1 MSDSLH
7 HECGVAAIRLLKPL
21 SYFADKYGSPEW
33 AFNKLFLLMEKQHN
47 RGQDGA
53 GIGCVKL
60 NMPLGSPY
68 VFRARNA
75 TSSALSDI
83 FTMQQKNLRTLREEG
98 GWDVK
103 DTVAYKNQFN
113 FGGEILM
120 GHLRYGTSGQFDE
133 GSCHPF
139 LRRTNWTTRTLML
152 LGNFNMTNADELNR
166 KLIERGQHPVFDTD
180 TQAVLEEIGYYLDE
194 AHTDIYRELRDKKTP
209 GREIPH
215 EISKRLDLY
224 DIVGKASQGWD
235 GGYCVM
241 GTVGNGDF
249 FCLRDPHGIR
259 PCHYVLT
266 DEYLAIAS
274 ERVPLMSV
282 MEVECGDVH
291 ELPRAN
297 MIVVKN
303 DGKISIKEYT
313 TPLEPTPCSFE
324 AIYFSRGNDP
334 IIYRE
339 RKALGANL
347 AEKVVECLGDENFSH
362 AAITYIPNTA
372 EVSYYGLLEGLRAY
386 RRDRVTSAVIEA
398 FHDGTLSDSLIR
410 ELIQKR
416 WPRAEKIA
424 HKDIKLRTF
433 ISEESS
439 RKQLAAQV
447 YDLTYG
453 AVGEEEVL
461 IAIDDSIVRG
471 TTLRSSLLRLLARS
485 KARKIVILSSAPQ
498 IRYPDCYG
506 IDMSELGKFIAFQA
520 AISLLQ
526 KRGDYPY
533 ISQVYEECCRQ
544 LTRPPEQRIN
554 PVKKIYAPFTAEEI
568 TKEISHLV
576 TPDNSPCEVEII
588 YQTLEGLRS
597 AIEGPCGD
605 WYFSGNYPTP
615 GGFTTANVAF
625 INWFEGRDGRSYSL
639 PV

>member
-1 MSDSLH
+1 MSDPLH

-21 SYFADKYGSPEW
+21 SYFADKYSSPDW

-53 GIGCVKL
+53 GIGCIKL
-60 NMPLGSPY
+60 GMPLGQPY
-68 VFRARNA
+68 IFRARDA
-75 TSSALSDI
+75 TSSALSNI
-83 FTMQQKNLRTLREEG
+83 FSTHQRNLRHMRERGEIDG
-98 GWDVK
+98 SD
-103 DTVAYKNQFN
+103 AESYKNNFN

-120 GHLRYGTSGQFDE
+120 GHLRYGTSGLFDE

-152 LGNFNMTNADELNR
+152 LGNFNMTNAPELNQ
-166 KLIERGQHPVFDTD
+166 KLIARGQHPVFSTD

-194 AHTDIYRELRDKKTP
+194 AHTDIYRELRADTP
-209 GREIPH
+209 GQDIPSQ
-215 EISKRLDLY
+215 ISQRLDLY
-224 DIVGKASQGWD
+224 DIIGKASQAWD
-235 GGYCVM
+235 GGFCIM
-241 GTVGNGDF
+241 GGVGNGDY

-282 MEVECGDVH
+282 MEVESEAVH

-303 DGKISIKEYT
+303 TGKVTIREYT
-313 TPLEPTPCSFE
+313 KPLEPTPCSFE

-339 RKALGANL
+339 RKALGAEL
-347 AEKVVECLGDENFSH
+347 TEKVVESLDGNFSK

-386 RRDRVTSAVIEA
+386 RRNRVTNAMIKAFRSGKMSEALIE
-398 FHDGTLSDSLIR
+398 
-410 ELIQKR
+410 ELILRR
-416 WPRAEKIA
+416 WPRAEKIV

-433 ISEESS
+433 ITQESS
-439 RKQLAAQV
+439 RGQMVSQV

-453 AVGEEEVL
+453 AVGHDEVL
-461 IAIDDSIVRG
+461 VAIDDSIVRG
-471 TTLRSSLLRLLARS
+471 TTLKTSLLRLLAR
-485 KARKIVILSSAPQ
+485 ANPRKIVIVSSAPQ

-520 AISLLQ
+520 AISLLK
-526 KRGDYPY
+526 KRGMYDY
-533 ISQVYEECCRQ
+533 ITSVYDECKRQ
-544 LTRPPEQRIN
+544 LALPVEQRCN
-554 PVKKIYAPFTAEEI
+554 PVKMIYSPFTDDEI
-568 TKEISHLV
+568 TEEVSRLV
-576 TPDNSPCEVEII
+576 TPDNCPCPVQVI
-588 YQTLEGLRS
+588 YQTLEGLHKS
-597 AIEGPCGD
+597 IEGPCGD
-605 WYFSGNYPTP
+605 WYFSGDYPTP
-615 GGFTTANVAF
+615 GGYTTVNVAF

>member
-1 MSDSLH
+1 MSDPLH

-21 SYFADKYGSPEW
+21 SYFADKYGSPDW

-60 NMPLGSPY
+60 DMPLGEPY

-83 FTMQQKNLRTLREEG
+83 FSAQQRNLRTLRENG
-98 GWDVK
+98 GWDLQ
-103 DTVAYKNQFN
+103 DADAYKKHFN

-152 LGNFNMTNADELNR
+152 LGNFNMTNAAELNR
-166 KLIERGQHPVFDTD
+166 TLIERGQHPVFDTD

-194 AHTDIYRELRDKKTP
+194 AHTDIYRELRDNTP
-209 GREIPH
+209 GRIIPSV
-215 EISKRLDLY
+215 ISRRLDLY
-224 DIVGKASQGWD
+224 DIIGKASQDWD

-241 GTVGNGDF
+241 GAVGNGDF

-282 MEVECGDVH
+282 MGVECEDVH
-291 ELPRAN
+291 ELERAN
-297 MIVVKN
+297 MIVVKS
-303 DGKISIKEYT
+303 DGKITIAPYT

-339 RKALGANL
+339 RKQLGANL
-347 AEKVVECLGDENFSH
+347 AEKVVECLGDENFSK

-372 EVSYYGLLEGLRAY
+372 EVSYYGLLEGLRSY
-386 RRDRVTSAVIEA
+386 RRDRVTAAVIEN
-398 FHDGTLSDSLIR
+398 FHNGTLTDELIR
-410 ELIQKR
+410 ELIQRR

-453 AVGEEEVL
+453 AVGNDEVL

-471 TTLRSSLLRLLARS
+471 TTLRVSLLRLLARS

-520 AISLLQ
+520 AISLLK
-526 KRGDYPY
+526 KRGDYAY
-533 ISQVYEECCRQ
+533 ITSVYDECRRQ
-544 LTRPPEQRIN
+544 LTLPPAQRSN
-554 PVKKIYAPFTAEEI
+554 PVKSIYSPFSTEEI
-568 TKEISHLV
+568 TDEISRLV
-576 TPDNSPCEVEII
+576 TPDNSPCEVQVI
-588 YQTLEGLRS
+588 YQTLEGLHA

-625 INWFEGRDGRSYSL
+625 INWYEGRDGRSYSL

>member
-1 MSDSLH
+1 MSDPLH

-21 SYFADKYGSPEW
+21 SYFAAKYGSPDW

-60 NMPLGSPY
+60 NMPLGDPY

-75 TSSALSDI
+75 TSSALTDI
-83 FTMQQKNLRTLREEG
+83 FNAQQKNLRTLKETNG
-98 GWDVK
+98 IDLQDAAQFK
-103 DTVAYKNQFN
+103 KNFN

-139 LRRTNWTTRTLML
+139 LRRTNWITRTLML
-152 LGNFNMTNADELNR
+152 LGNFNMTNADALNR
-166 KLIERGQHPVFDTD
+166 KLIDRGQHPIFDTD

-194 AHTDIYRELRDKKTP
+194 AHTDIYRELRDNTP
-209 GREIPH
+209 GREIPSV
-215 EISKRLDLY
+215 ISRRLDLY
-224 DIVGKASQGWD
+224 DIIGKASQSWD

-241 GTVGNGDF
+241 GAVGNGDF

-266 DEYLAIAS
+266 DEYLAMAS

-282 MEVECGDVH
+282 MEVESEDVQ

-303 DGKISIKEYT
+303 DGVISIREYT
-313 TPLEPTPCSFE
+313 KPLESTPCSFE

-339 RKALGANL
+339 RKALGENL
-347 AEKVVECLGDENFSH
+347 AEKVVECLGDDFSR

-372 EVSYYGLLEGLRAY
+372 EVSYYGLLEGLRTY
-386 RRDRVTSAVIEA
+386 RRDRATAAMIEA
-398 FHDGTLSDSLIR
+398 FHNGTLTDELIR
-410 ELIQKR
+410 ELIQRR

-453 AVGEEEVL
+453 AVGSDEVL

-520 AISLLQ
+520 AISLLK
-526 KRGDYPY
+526 KRGDYAY
-533 ISQVYEECCRQ
+533 INQVYEECRQQ
-544 LTRPPEQRIN
+544 LTLPAPERTN
-554 PVKKIYAPFTAEEI
+554 PVKKIYFPFTVEEI
-568 TKEISHLV
+568 TNEISLLV
-576 TPDNSPCEVEII
+576 TPDNSPCEVQII
-588 YQTLEGLRS
+588 YQTLEGLHS

-615 GGFTTANVAF
+615 GGYTTANVAF